1 MKRPA
6 IALILGLLYA
16 GGAVAADN
24 IRTTH
29 ALSLFDSVK
38 YGPDFSHFEYVNP
51 DAPKGGQLRM
61 EAIGTFD
68 TLNPFVLKG
77 SAAIGLGLVYDTLL
91 TSSQD
96 EASTSYGLLVE
107 SIELPD
113 DLSSVVFKLREE
125 ARWHDGKP
133 ITPADV
139 IFSFNALKEKG
150 VPLFRY
156 YYANVV
162 SADELPGNKVKFSF
176 SGGVNRELPSILGQ
190 LPVLPKH
197 YWEGREFDAT
207 TLEPPLGS
215 GPYRIAGFEAG
226 RAITYERVPDYWG
239 RDLAVNKG
247 RHNYDRIRF
256 DYYRDRT
263 ISLEAFKSHGLDF
276 RNENSAK
283 TWATQYAFPAA
294 RDGRVIVET
303 LTDNSPAGMQG
314 FVYNTRRPK
323 FQDPRVRQALAHAFD
338 FEWSNK
344 NIFYDQYIRTRS
356 YFENSEMAA
365 TGLPSA
371 AELKYLEPLK
381 GQIPDEVFT
390 AEYQP
395 PVTDGSGNNR
405 RGLRTANKLL
415 QDAGWRI
422 TDGKL
427 TNTETG
433 EVMTIEFLITQ
444 ANSERTIAPMIRN
457 LKRLGVEAN
466 IRLIDTSQYRNRL
479 DQFDFD
485 IVTSWFRQS
494 LSPGNEQRDFWG
506 SETADRPGSRNLI
519 GIKDPAIDRLIE
531 QVIAAPNRDELVAAT
546 RALDRVLQW
555 QHFMIPQFHLN
566 KYRIAYWDRF
576 GRPEIKP
583 KYGLG
588 FSDTW
593 WIDPAKDTAMQAKKA
608 AARE

>member
-6 IALILGLLYA
+6 FALILGLIYA
-16 GGAVAADN
+16 GCAAAADN
-24 IRTTH
+24 VRTTH
-29 ALSLFDSVK
+29 ALSLFDSIK
-38 YGPDFSHFEYVNP
+38 YGPDFQHYEYVNP
-51 DAPKGGQLRM
+51 TAPKGGLLRL

-113 DLSSVVFKLREE
+113 DLSWVAFKLRDE

-139 IFSFNALKEKG
+139 IFSFNALKEMG

-176 SGGVNRELPSILGQ
+176 SGGVNRELPNILGQ

-197 YWEGREFDAT
+197 YWDGREFDAT

-226 RAITYERVPDYWG
+226 RSITYERVPDYWG
-239 RDLAVNKG
+239 RDLPVNKG
-247 RHNYDRIRF
+247 RYNYGRIRF

-263 ISLEAFKSHGLDF
+263 ISLEAFKSNGLDF

-294 RDGRVIVET
+294 KDGRVIVET
-303 LTDNSPAGMQG
+303 LTDNTPAGMQG
-314 FVYNTRRPK
+314 FVYNTRRAK

-344 NIFYDQYIRTRS
+344 NIFYDQYMRTRS

-365 TGLPSA
+365 TGLPNA
-371 AELKYLEPLK
+371 AELKYLEPLR

-405 RGLRTANKLL
+405 RGLRTATRLL

-422 TDGKL
+422 TGGKL
-427 TNTETG
+427 TNTGTG
-433 EVMTIEFLITQ
+433 EVMTIEFLIAQ

-457 LKRLGVEAN
+457 LKRLGVEAS
-466 IRLIDTSQYRNRL
+466 IRLVDTSQYRNRL
-479 DQFDFD
+479 DRFDFD

-506 SETADRPGSRNLI
+506 SATADRPGSRNLI
-519 GIKDPAIDRLIE
+519 GIKDPAVDRLIE
-531 QVIAAPNRDELVAAT
+531 QIIAAPNRDELITVS

-566 KYRIAYWDRF
+566 KHRIAYWNRF

-593 WIDPAKDTAMQAKKA
+593 WIDSEKDATMQAKEA